1 MQTRRPRPRLFFY
14 AHPRDRCVCY
24 ASLALPVLYECV
36 DGAARSERDCERA
49 VCCGLSLSYADFTTD
64 CQAERLAS
72 SRAGPPFRHP
82 LSKIPQN
89 AHRWRIIVVALL
101 SQFYFG
107 GILSTLRTW
116 ERRKAE
122 RRGCSVGK
130 ARDEQWAW

>member
-36 DGAARSERDCERA
+36 DGAAWSERDCERA

-101 SQFYFG
+101 SQFYFAEDLG
-107 GILSTLRTW
+107 EEKSGEARMLSGQG
-116 ERRKAE
+116 ERWA
-122 RRGCSVGK
+122 VGMVSCML
-130 ARDEQWAW
+130 